1 MRKKMWY
8 ILSMLLCVFLL
19 TACGKNREPKPGEEY
34 VYYLNSNGTNL
45 IKQVY
50 SWSCGDAQEEVENIL
65 DALKNPEKSVDFK
78 SAIPADVDVEDYLL
92 KDGKLDLYF
101 NEAYSKMTKTE
112 EVLCRAAVVQSLTQ
126 IKSVNLVEFYVGDAP
141 LVKADGT
148 EVGYM
153 REEDF
158 LQNTGVTLHSYQEA
172 TLKLYFANE
181 NGDKLVSETVDVR
194 YNSNMSIEKV
204 IVEQLIKGPN
214 SADMKATIP
223 AETKLLGISVR
234 DGICYVN
241 FNEGF
246 LTAYYG
252 VDPNVAL
259 SSLANSIIEG
269 GTANQ
274 VQISV
279 NGETNVK
286 FQDVVDL
293 SKPIERNLE
302 IVEENN

>member
-1 MRKKMWY
+1 MRKKRWR
-8 ILSMLLCVFLL
+8 IVVLLLVMVLL
-19 TACGKNREPKPGEEY
+19 TACGRSREPKSGEEY
-34 VYYLNSNGTNL
+34 VYCLNTNGTNL
-45 IKQVY
+45 MKQVCT
-50 SWSCGDAQEEVENIL
+50 WSCGEPPKEVENIL
-65 DALKNPEKSVDFK
+65 DAMKNPEESVDYK
-78 SAIPADVDVEDYLL
+78 SAIPADVEVVDFTLEDGRLS
-92 KDGKLDLYF
+92 LYF
-101 NEAYSKMTKTE
+101 NEAYGKMQKTD

-126 IKSVNLVEFYVGDAP
+126 IEDVNLVKFYVGEES
-141 LVKADGT
+141 LTRSDGT

-153 REEDF
+153 RSEDF
-158 LQNTGVTLHSYQEA
+158 LENTGVTLHSYQEA
-172 TLKLYFANE
+172 TLKLYFANT

-204 IVEQLIKGPN
+204 IVEQLIKGPK
-214 SADMKATIP
+214 SEEMQAVIP
-223 AETKLLGISVR
+223 SETKLLGISVR

-246 LTAYYG
+246 LSSNYS
-252 VDPNVAL
+252 VDPMVAL
-259 SSLANSIIEG
+259 SSIANSIIEG
-269 GTANQ
+269 GASNQ

-302 IVEENN
+302 IVEESN